1 MKWLLLSLVAIA
13 LCLEIAGVAE
23 GFSSSLGHPITGT
36 YTSIPSQFV
45 AVTSLAFPILP
56 YLSIAMIAGALLFG
70 VLGPTRTTPVEK
82 IGDLSIQRKFG
93 RNFREHLILILAV
106 AVAGFLVW
114 IPRSLQSLPI
124 GGDTLFYISVVDTM
138 NREGPIWAIIYTDKP
153 VFYLV
158 LYGLQHISG
167 LSTADFFKVLPVI
180 FAVGTTASVWFF
192 VYSFYK
198 EAAGYAS
205 LLTATSTSLMRTSID
220 LYASFFATILLFLTL
235 GIYLRYR
242 EEMQVRQRSL
252 LQVLFALTL
261 MSYWFVWGLLLVMVG
276 LAEAMS
282 KERARRLKP
291 LLVVSL
297 PSIIVLGLFIG
308 VALLRPPPVYWGLGS
323 SFGLYLGNTVTPV
336 GTVTYTS
343 ASLDLSDLGLL
354 QYNPVVPILAV
365 VGLFFYR
372 PRNFP
377 GRTIYIWSFIMLA
390 FSLIST
396 TGLHAAL
403 LIPLPVLAGIGLRRM
418 VETL

>member
-1 MKWLLLSLVAIA
+1 MFLSLVAVA
-13 LCLEIAGVAE
+13 LGLEIAGVAE
-23 GFSSSLGHPITGT
+23 GFSGSLGHPISGA
-36 YTSIPSQFV
+36 YVSIPSEFV

-70 VLGPTRTTPVEK
+70 LLAPTRPPS
-82 IGDLSIQRKFG
+82 IGRTEDPSIHHRFS
-93 RNFREHLILILAV
+93 RSFREHLVLILAV
-106 AVAGFLVW
+106 AIAALLVW
-114 IPRSLQSLPI
+114 IPRTLQSLPI

-138 NREGPIWAIIYTDKP
+138 NREGPLWAVVYTDKP

-158 LYGLQHISG
+158 LYGLQHVSG

-180 FAVGTTASVWFF
+180 FAVGTTASAWFF
-192 VYSFYK
+192 VDSFYK
-198 EAAGYAS
+198 EAAGYVA

-220 LYASFFATILLFLTL
+220 LYASFFATILLFMTL

-242 EEMQVRQRSL
+242 EEGQPRQRSL
-252 LQVLFALTL
+252 LQVLFVTTL
-261 MSYWFVWGLLLVMVG
+261 MSYWFVWGLLAVMLG
-276 LAEAMS
+276 LAEALS
-282 KERARRLKP
+282 REKVRRLKA
-291 LLVVSL
+291 LLVVGL
-297 PSIIVLGLFIG
+297 PSIVILGLFIA

-323 SFGLYLGNTVTPV
+323 SFALYLGNTVTPV
-336 GTVTYTS
+336 GSVTYTS
-343 ASLDLSDLGLL
+343 ATLDLSDLGLL

-377 GRTIYIWSFIMLA
+377 GRTVYIWSFIMLA

-403 LIPLPVLAGIGLRRM
+403 LIPLPVLAGIGLRKM